1 MEVRAL
7 ARSLRARP
15 SPWLLSSR
23 QQGTLPQYFIRS
35 PTASAGRL
43 NSTTSSSSTPPRL
56 SRSAFSEKDNT
67 ATPTPTSSTTQ
78 ASELPTDQ
86 GTSQPPSTTEG
97 NPVKLSEDF
106 DNILSG
112 LNLSGQVP
120 KRRLNPVANLR
131 SVFPKSTS
139 ATKTNAS
146 GHASGHASQRLF
158 NPSHHD
164 MVMPRNV
171 DLKLG
176 PTLGRQVHVEP
187 ERGRDL
193 AAAIRI
199 LGSTCKSNQ
208 VKQQATRQK
217 FHVRRGQ
224 MKKELRR
231 QRWRKL
237 FKFSF
242 QETVKK
248 IQRMQMQGW

>member
-23 QQGTLPQYFIRS
+23 QPGTLPQYFIRS
-35 PTASAGRL
+35 STASAGRL
-43 NSTTSSSSTPPRL
+43 NSTTSSSSTPPPPKK
-56 SRSAFSEKDNT
+56 SAFSAKDTT
-67 ATPTPTSSTTQ
+67 ATPTPTTSTTQ
-78 ASELPTDQ
+78 TSEPPTDQ
-86 GTSQPPSTTEG
+86 STSQPPSTTEG
-97 NPVKLSEDF
+97 NPVKLSDDF

-112 LNLSGQVP
+112 LNLSGQAP

-139 ATKTNAS
+139 ATKTNT
-146 GHASGHASQRLF
+146 SGHASQRLF
-158 NPSHHD
+158 NPSHQD
-164 MVMPRNV
+164 MVMPRKV

>member
-1 MEVRAL
+1 MAAQFQPA
-7 ARSLRARP
+7 ARHPATLFPSQSDSQRRPTQFHVLLILNASTTNRVYRFRERQHRTP
-15 SPWLLSSR
+15 SP
-23 QQGTLPQYFIRS
+23 
-35 PTASAGRL
+35 
-43 NSTTSSSSTPPRL
+43 TTTTSTPP
-56 SRSAFSEKDNT
+56 SPAN
-67 ATPTPTSSTTQ
+67 Q
-78 ASELPTDQ
+78 A
-86 GTSQPPSTTEG
+86 TSQPPSTTEE
-97 NPVKLSEDF
+97 NTSKLSDDF

-112 LNLSGQVP
+112 LNLSGQAP
-120 KRRLNPVANLR
+120 KRRASAVANLR

-139 ATKTNAS
+139 ATKTNTS
-146 GHASGHASQRLF
+146 GSASQRLF
-158 NPSHHD
+158 NASQQD
-164 MVMPRNV
+164 VAVPRRV
-171 DLKLG
+171 ELKLG

-224 MKKELRR
+224 MRKELRR

-248 IQRMQMQGW
+248 IQRMQAQGW